1 MMIPKTRLNN
11 NKILHLK
18 FSPSLNLNKIEHFS
32 KVSVND
38 ICSKIPQF
46 HALRLAAAA
55 NSTLAEFR

>member
-1 MMIPKTRLNN
+1 MIPETHINN
-11 NKILHLK
+11 NKFLHLN

-38 ICSKIPQF
+38 ICSKIPQL
-46 HALRLAAAA
+46 HTLRLAAVA